1 MEPIAGQPPAGVE
14 FSGLSPSDPEL
25 QLLLS
30 FQVWRLL
37 SLQMGLHLQ
46 LQPSSQRLGHSR
58 GGFDRDRIMVLSEA
72 CSEATLAL
80 PNLVLRAATMAFA
93 FVSPGLTR
101 GEELLEEGDPAPGA
115 K

>member
-1 MEPIAGQPPAGVE
+1 
-14 FSGLSPSDPEL
+14 
-25 QLLLS
+25 
-30 FQVWRLL
+30 
-37 SLQMGLHLQ
+37 
-46 LQPSSQRLGHSR
+46 
-58 GGFDRDRIMVLSEA
+58 MVLSEA